1 MKLYDYLPSQN
12 GFKIRHLLQHLDRPY
27 QHVPVAIFQGESRT
41 PEFLEKNPVG
51 AIPVLEPEPGVY
63 VAESNAI
70 LCYLAEGTAYLPAE
84 RLARARVMQWLFFE
98 QYYVEPT
105 IGTLRFWV
113 LAGKVKANEV
123 LAAAKRSSGERALD
137 ALDPAYKGRSRRQ
150 IEMRVRREM
159 AVRKHGD
166 VGDRVVVVRQERMLA
181 QVPFERIQ
189 RALARA
195 ALRGSQHFVGLHLA
209 RKHPEAQRADRRLD
223 VVLLEK

>member
-12 GFKIRHLLQHLDRPY
+12 GFKIRHLLQHLDQPY
-27 QHVPVAIFQGESRT
+27 EHAPVAIFQGESRK

-63 VAESNAI
+63 IAESNAI
-70 LCYLAEGTAYLPAE
+70 LCYLAEGTKYLPAE

-113 LAGKVKANEV
+113 LVDKVKSNEA

-137 ALDPAYKGRSRRQ
+137 ALERHLSKHPFLANDSYSIADIAVFAYS
-150 IEMRVRREM
+150 
-159 AVRKHGD
+159 
-166 VGDRVVVVRQERMLA
+166 
-181 QVPFERIQ
+181 
-189 RALARA
+189 
-195 ALRGSQHFVGLHLA
+195 HLA
-209 RKHPEAQRADRRLD
+209 ADAHFDLASRPAFVRWMERVKAQTGTLPQIYPYTPDAMG
-223 VVLLEK
+223 